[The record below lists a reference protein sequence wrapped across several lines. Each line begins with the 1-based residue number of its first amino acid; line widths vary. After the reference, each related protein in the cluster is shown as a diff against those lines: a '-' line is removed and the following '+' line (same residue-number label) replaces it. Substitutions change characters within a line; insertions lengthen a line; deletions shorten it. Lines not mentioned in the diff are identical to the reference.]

1 MSGALPI
8 GFRVRIGASVRVLDG
23 GTALIGGA
31 PTRLLRLTPRAAG
44 LLASG
49 ELTVVDAVTGTL
61 ARRLLDTGIAH
72 PDLSPADIGLSA
84 EPLHEATVVVP
95 VRDNQAGVD
104 RLLRALVGVP
114 VIVVDD
120 GSPTPVRAP
129 GARVIRHAA
138 PRGPAAARNAGLA
151 ACDTA
156 LVAFLDS
163 DTVPQPGWLDA
174 LSAHFAD
181 PSVALAAPRITAL
194 AAADEPGTMRPGI
207 GLVRYEEIRSSLDLG
222 AAPGPV
228 VSGTPVS
235 YVPSAAMVVR
245 RTAITGIPTESSVEG
260 GFDERMHVAE
270 DVDLCWRL
278 HEAGWRLRYDPAAV
292 VAHEHRTRL
301 HGWWA
306 RKAYYGLGA
315 APLAERHPGQVA
327 PLILAPWSAA
337 AGAAVFTGTRAGLG
351 VAIVVSAAAGARIAR
366 TLTGL
371 QRPRQ
376 TAGRLLALGC
386 GSALWQLA
394 LGVCRHYWPLAV
406 ASAAV
411 SRRARRVVLV
421 TAVAEGLVDWYVR
434 DLRGG
439 EGRWRRPRLDPVRY
453 LVCKR
458 LDDAGYGFGLW
469 RGAIRARSAAALL
482 PRRG

>member
-1 MSGALPI
+1 MSDGLPI
-8 GFRVRIGASVRVLDG
+8 GFRVRVGASVRVLDG

-31 PTRLLRLTPRAAG
+31 PTRLLRLKPRAAE

-49 ELTVVDAVTGTL
+49 ELTVVDAVTGAL
-61 ARRLLDTGIAH
+61 ARRLLDAGIAH
-72 PDLSPADIGLSA
+72 PALSPADIGLSA
-84 EPLHEATVVVP
+84 EPLHEVTVVIP
-95 VRDNQAGVD
+95 VHDNQPGID

-120 GSPTPVRAP
+120 GSPAPVHAP
-129 GARVIRHAA
+129 GARIIRHDA

-163 DTVPQPGWLDA
+163 DTVPRPGWLDA
-174 LSAHFAD
+174 LSAHFTD

-194 AAADEPGTMRPGI
+194 DAADEPENAWPGA
-207 GLVRYEEIRSSLDLG
+207 GLTRYEEIRSSLDLG

-228 VSGTPVS
+228 VPGTPVS

-245 RTAITGIPTESSVEG
+245 RTAITGIATEVSAGG

-278 HEAGWRLRYDPAAV
+278 HEAGWRLRYDPDAEV
-292 VAHEHRTRL
+292 THEHRTRL
-301 HGWWA
+301 RGWLG

-315 APLAERHPGQVA
+315 APLAERHPGEVA
-327 PLILAPWSAA
+327 PLILAPWSAV
-337 AGAAVFTGTRAGLG
+337 AGAAVFTGTRAGAG
-351 VAIVVSAAAGARIAR
+351 VAAVVSAGAGVRIAR
-366 TLTGL
+366 TLSGL
-371 QRPRQ
+371 RHPGG
-376 TAGRLLALGC
+376 TAARLLALGLV
-386 GSALWQLA
+386 SALWQLA

-406 ASAAV
+406 IAAV
-411 SRRARRVVLV
+411 VSPRARRVVV
-421 TAVAEGLVDWYVR
+421 ATAVAEGLVDWCER

-439 EGRWRRPRLDPVRY
+439 NGRWRRPRLDPLRY
-453 LVCKR
+453 VVCKR
-458 LDDAGYGFGLW
+458 LDDAGYGAGLW
-469 RGAIRARSAAALL
+469 LGAIRARSVAALL